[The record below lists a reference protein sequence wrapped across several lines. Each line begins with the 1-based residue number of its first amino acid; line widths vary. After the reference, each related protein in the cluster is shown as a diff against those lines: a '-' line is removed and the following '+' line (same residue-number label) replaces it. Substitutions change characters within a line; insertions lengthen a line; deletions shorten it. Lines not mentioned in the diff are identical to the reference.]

1 MAAGLL
7 VCSLLLQEGKEESV
21 EMEASERRDIRMRM
35 RRCCV
40 AGKEGGAHGLRIRPP
55 VPVPSLGLSESDK
68 QCIGDRSCIMARHIL
83 ADQPQEYIQAQVSL

>member
-40 AGKEGGAHGLRIRPP
+40 AGKGGAHGLT
-55 VPVPSLGLSESDK
+55 G
-68 QCIGDRSCIMARHIL
+68 
-83 ADQPQEYIQAQVSL
+83 